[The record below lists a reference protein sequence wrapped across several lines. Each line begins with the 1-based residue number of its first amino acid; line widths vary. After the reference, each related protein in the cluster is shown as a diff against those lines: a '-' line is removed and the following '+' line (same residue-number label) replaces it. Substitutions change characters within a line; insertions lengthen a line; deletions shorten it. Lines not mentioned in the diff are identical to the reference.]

1 MVDEAHC
8 SDFDNTLDCEDESE
22 EMSRFLDKFV
32 SWKQV
37 IPIVVLV
44 ASHEDGID
52 ENHQNNKIV
61 KHWPAYQLDG
71 FVTETVAFVETT
83 KRVLV
88 KYHKLIPLFEFVGS
102 AVEYFLL
109 WAHCTFTDKF
119 HLFILSFRSLFFIS
133 CLSEELHI
141 LS

>member
-1 MVDEAHC
+1 VVDEAHS
-8 SDFDNTLDCEDESE
+8 SDFDNTLDCEDERE

-37 IPIVVLV
+37 ISIVILV

-61 KHWPAYQLDG
+61 KHWPANQLNC
-71 FVTETVAFVETT
+71 FVTETVALVKTAE
-83 KRVLV
+83 RILV
-88 KYHKLIPLFEFVGS
+88 KYHKLTPLFEFVSS
-102 AVEYFLL
+102 ASKYFLL
-109 WAHCTFTDKF
+109 WAHCIFTNKF
-119 HLFILSFRSLFFIS
+119 HLFVLGFGSLLFVT
-133 CLSEELHI
+133 CLSEELHV